1 MVVNNNKMGL
11 YGAVSFVCG
20 NIIGSG
26 LFITP
31 TSILRKTNS
40 VGLSL
45 IIWGLSAVISVLGAY
60 CYVELGT
67 SIRKS
72 GADFAYLCYVGWF
85 PAAFTFMSTG
95 CLMTYPATLAVQAQT
110 FSEYLFQGI
119 GINLKDKSM
128 ENYGKI
134 LTRLLLFLNFFSVKT
149 FVSRFQIAATAS
161 KVLSTLTIVVIGGY
175 YLIYKGDTHNLQRP
189 FHGAKWYPGTIVT
202 SFFSGLFSYDGWD
215 ILNFGVEEV
224 ENPKRTMSLAIIIGM
239 SFVALLYLATN
250 LSFFVVLS
258 VDEMLKHDAV
268 AMSFAEHT
276 MGNAKYVMALLVSIL
291 LIVGKQNLTALICST
306 YFRYLYAGAREG
318 HLPSFISIVN
328 KEHDS
333 PRCALFY
340 HVHPEHI
347 RTPLILPLIFMLI
360 CAALVIV
367 TIVQE
372 IDTAAVGLGF
382 LVAGFFFYIIFL
394 WDKALPRYDGYRNA
408 CRQINDKAAAYNQ
421 IIFNGVVDFEDI
433 KESAEAE
440 IEIETKRRET
450 VASLTKRIV
459 PLSSESEF
467 EIKKQRF

>member
-134 LTRLLLFLNFFSVKT
+134 LTSFALVWLLLFLNFFSVKT

-175 YLIYKGDTHNLQRP
+175 HLIYKGDTHNLQKP
-189 FHGAKWYPGTIVT
+189 FRGAKWYPGTIAT

-215 ILNFGVEEV
+215 ILNFGAEEV

-258 VDEMLKHDAV
+258 VDEMLQHDAV

-291 LIVGKQNLTALICST
+291 LIGSLNSTLFFGKSPETQIHSLDISALRNG
-306 YFRYLYAGAREG
+306 F
-318 HLPSFISIVN
+318 N
-328 KEHDS
+328 EH
-333 PRCALFY
+333 
-340 HVHPEHI
+340 
-347 RTPLILPLIFMLI
+347 
-360 CAALVIV
+360 
-367 TIVQE
+367 
-372 IDTAAVGLGF
+372 
-382 LVAGFFFYIIFL
+382 
-394 WDKALPRYDGYRNA
+394 
-408 CRQINDKAAAYNQ
+408 
-421 IIFNGVVDFEDI
+421 
-433 KESAEAE
+433 
-440 IEIETKRRET
+440 
-450 VASLTKRIV
+450 
-459 PLSSESEF
+459 
-467 EIKKQRF
+467 